1 MLVLDDFRD
10 FKHKGIRVIDYIM
23 SGLLKVAYLAHV
35 NERFSSVFLNE
46 SRFAWFFVQDCHS
59 FVFAHVPLPFFSCP
73 LG

>member
-46 SRFAWFFVQDCHS
+46 SRFACFLFKIATAWFSHTFRCHS
-59 FVFAHVPLPFFSCP
+59 SAAL
-73 LG
+73 